1 MPTSSDRT
9 PRRLRLRSQQRGA
22 AGVFLVISLLL
33 LVPILALALNIG
45 QLYYAQRD
53 LEKQATLAALSA
65 TQVASGC
72 ANDGRPGLL
81 AAVTQEVIRIIAA
94 NNVANAA
101 AMAALAV
108 LCALLLERG
117 WTMRE
122 VAGFCGIAT
131 LGLAAWCARL
141 ARSART
147 G

>member
-1 MPTSSDRT
+1 M
-9 PRRLRLRSQQRGA
+9 A
-22 AGVFLVISLLL
+22 AFAI
-33 LVPILALALNIG
+33 
-45 QLYYAQRD
+45 D
-53 LEKQATLAALSA
+53 LW
-65 TQVASGC
+65 
-72 ANDGRPGLL
+72 LL
-81 AAVTQEVIRIIAA
+81 ADGSWRLLADLLGLSVAGGAFSLPLYASLQRRCAPGERARIIAA